1 MKKTCPPLS
10 SEMTWTSSYSSAGS
24 ESRLCFSIAL
34 WITAGV
40 LSWLVN
46 CKDNG
51 LVWKV
56 FSFMF
61 PERVLLTL
69 FFLYK
74 TCWEKWPSGMRTGP
88 RARTPGPRP
97 GSTLHNQRMMGHLLS
112 LSSSITLS
120 SSMKIREGVP
130 CLSPSHLLTSQG
142 KKICEGI
149 VKMYS
154 IFSLGPKLSIP
165 GTGDNPW
172 DGNGHGSPH

>member
-1 MKKTCPPLS
+1 MTC
-10 SEMTWTSSYSSAGS
+10 TSSYSSAGS

-56 FSFMF
+56 FNFMF

-69 FFLYK
+69 TLFFLYN
-74 TCWEKWPSGMRTGP
+74 TWWEKWPSGMRTGP

-97 GSTLHNQRMMGHLLS
+97 GSTLRNQKMMGRLLS
-112 LSSSITLS
+112 LSSSVTVS
-120 SSMKIREGVP
+120 SSVKIREGVP
-130 CLSPSHLLTSQG
+130 CLSPLHLLRFQG
-142 KKICEGI
+142 KKVCEGI

-154 IFSLGPKLSIP
+154 IFSLGPKLATP
-165 GTGDNPW
+165 DTGYNPW
-172 DGNGHGSPH
+172 DGNGHNSPH